1 MRIEY
6 IMERSD
12 HKIVESNFNQI
23 VGPADVLELAGNI
36 LENYYNGLIMIKRSS
51 GKKKKTESIKQ
62 GTGQGQIQW
71 NFTQV
76 RESLLSN
83 SN

>member
-51 GKKKKTESIKQ
+51 GKKKKHRKHKTRYWS
-62 GTGQGQIQW
+62 G
-71 NFTQV
+71 
-76 RESLLSN
+76 SN
-83 SN
+83 TVEFYSSERVTTL